1 MPWLLLYLSRGFFF
15 TVALEMMDTPQMG
28 CFWKLCF
35 PGTEL
40 LFFPSVMKPFAA
52 VNPLQLLTQVYA
64 NTLYVSKFFLWCSIV
79 GTRKTGFWPYLFV
92 LRNNC
97 LYTTSVTEQ
106 LFHTSACVHRDMK
119 HAKFGGHKRCVEN
132 CSRRRRG
139 QFGWDDSDSLSKK
152 ILRDRYTLC
161 LCQEPTSC
169 ISSWSKTTFSSLC
182 RAVHNQ
188 IFNGIHISFWT
199 SLNILHLFPGS
210 GHFPCWLCS
219 SWSSGHTGYN
229 VEGLWWRLFF

>member
-1 MPWLLLYLSRGFFF
+1 MLKLTIGSYVSVRSSRYKARGKFG
-15 TVALEMMDTPQMG
+15 EHERG
-28 CFWKLCF
+28 KC
-35 PGTEL
+35 
-40 LFFPSVMKPFAA
+40 
-52 VNPLQLLTQVYA
+52 LLTSGACTIGIGPMLKVGSIRMGWLRLSEQE
-64 NTLYVSKFFLWCSIV
+64 NFTRSLHIMSVSR
-79 GTRKTGFWPYLFV
+79 T
-92 LRNNC
+92 
-97 LYTTSVTEQ
+97 Q
-106 LFHTSACVHRDMK
+106 
-119 HAKFGGHKRCVEN
+119 
-132 CSRRRRG
+132 
-139 QFGWDDSDSLSKK
+139 
-152 ILRDRYTLC
+152 
-161 LCQEPTSC
+161 SC